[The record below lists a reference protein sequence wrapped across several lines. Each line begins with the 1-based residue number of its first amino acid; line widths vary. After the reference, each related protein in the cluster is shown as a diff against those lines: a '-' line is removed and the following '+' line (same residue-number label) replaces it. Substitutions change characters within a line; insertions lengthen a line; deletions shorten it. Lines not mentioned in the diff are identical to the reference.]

1 MNILTL
7 ENISKAY
14 VEKVLLDDISLGV
27 DSRDKIGII
36 GINGTGKSTLLK
48 IIAGAETPD
57 SGEITMKSGLRIE
70 YLPQNP
76 MFDLER
82 SVLDEVFRGNS
93 EELRTIREY
102 RLMMDD
108 ENISD
113 EKMMKVL
120 AKMDELRC
128 WELESEAKAVLTKLG
143 IEEFSKKMEYL
154 SGGQRKR
161 VALAS
166 ALICPSDLLILDEP
180 TNHLDSDTISWLEEF
195 IKDRD
200 MALIMITHDR
210 YFLDRVSN
218 RIIELSD
225 GKLYEYEGNYT
236 EFLKQKIER
245 EEMEKSTQ
253 RKKRRLLKKE
263 LAWMRSGVKA
273 RTTKQKARIDRYKV
287 LDEEVSGF
295 QSGNEK
301 MEISVN
307 KTRLGGKIIEA
318 ENITKSYGDR
328 KIIDGFTYTAKK
340 GDRIGIVGKNGAGK
354 STLLKI
360 LSGREEIDSG
370 RLEFGET
377 VNIGVFSQETYEMN
391 EDLRIIEYIRE
402 GAEYAKNKEG
412 YKMSASQ
419 MLENFLFP
427 TYVQGKYIRKL
438 SGGEKRRLFLLR
450 VLLEGPNV
458 LFLDEPTNDLDIETL
473 TILEDYLDEFE
484 GVIITVSHDRYF
496 LDRVAEEIL
505 SFENG
510 KIVKYP
516 GNYTDFKNK
525 QNEYI
530 SDEESVKK
538 SQKTENVEKDKV
550 SEKEE
555 KKEKAPKFTF
565 KEKIEYE
572 EIDGKI
578 ADAEGKI
585 EEIENDMNRFATD
598 YAKLNDLQKEKEE
611 KESELETL
619 MERWVYLNELADR
632 ITEYN
637 EKKRG

>member
-632 ITEYN
+632 IAEYN